1 MRVPNQFE
9 DDSGVNPLI
18 FIQNRALSRNGRGE
32 SAPKVSEPAFAGKAT
47 NSSTLQRS
55 IPLSCFA
62 PLAAI
67 DGVRLISLLKNQDLI
82 EVQAEDGRFVIAGLG
97 DDFDSGADSF
107 VDCAAVMEYV
117 DIIVTSDT
125 AIAHLAGAL
134 GKPVFLALKH
144 VPDWRWLMHRDDCSW

>member
-1 MRVPNQFE
+1 MASECGFQTSLETIPASIPYLHPEPSLVTKWAGRIGTEGFRT
-9 DDSGVNPLI
+9 GVCWQGNKI
-18 FIQNRALSRNGRGE
+18 IN
-32 SAPKVSEPAFAGKAT
+32 
-47 NSSTLQRS
+47 LQRS

-67 DGVRLISLLKNQDLI
+67 DGVRLISLIKNQDLI
-82 EVQAEDGRFVIAGLG
+82 EVEAEDGRFVIEGLG

-125 AIAHLAGAL
+125 AIAHLGRNSGEL
-134 GKPVFLALKH
+134 IRIF
-144 VPDWRWLMHRDDCSW
+144 